1 MCPFNRYPS
10 QVDYNLFRSSYLE
23 TDGINAKIR
32 PWFWILW
39 LFLGPLM
46 ASFSFEWYIF
56 LVTRAL
62 VRTEAL
68 LTELI
73 FEHSLRIRLKANVSD
88 GNPPNGKAAPGPEKL
103 ASKDFMG
110 KLNNH
115 VTTDLANIIGAKDF
129 LIICEFLRRT
139 HYFRQKS
146 TQRCLPVLHVPI
158 SLALSVIFLYKVL
171 GWR

>member
-1 MCPFNRYPS
+1 MASFSAFLDPYLS
-10 QVDYNLFRSSYLE
+10 QIDYNLFRSSYLE
-23 TDGINAKIR
+23 TDGVNAKIR

-73 FEHSLRIRLKANVSD
+73 FEHSLRIRLKADVSD
-88 GNPPNGKAAPGPEKL
+88 GHPPNGKTPSGSKKPV
-103 ASKDFMG
+103 SKDFMG

-115 VTTDLANIIGAKDF
+115 VTTDLANIVGAKDF
-129 LIICEFLRRT
+129 LIICEFLHRT
-139 HYFRQKS
+139 RYFPQK
-146 TQRCLPVLHVPI
+146 
-158 SLALSVIFLYKVL
+158 Y
-171 GWR
+171 